1 MKVSVIMP
9 TYNRLSLLKRA
20 VLSFLDQDYV
30 NSELIILNNGSN
42 DGTKEYL
49 ASIKNPRVIV
59 YNRPLNKV
67 KGVLNDLWEL
77 ADGDLI
83 CQLHDDDEL
92 TKKSLSS
99 RVKMFNNDKYLEVC
113 YGGWINQKIDKTILG
128 TFKGQSSNPSR
139 ILSNEYIN
147 FTTMMWKNSLKRKF
161 MFDNELEF
169 NGDSLFKIRCAMECT
184 MTCIEEPVMKYTIHN
199 GQETIRNRASGS
211 HEPEMRDVRTKVKQI
226 YGGLFL

>member
-9 TYNRLSLLKRA
+9 TYNRLHLLKRS
-20 VLSFLDQDYV
+20 VLSFLEQDYI

-67 KGVLNDLWEL
+67 KCVLNDLWDL
-77 ADGDLI
+77 CDGHLI

-92 TKKSLSS
+92 TKNSLSL
-99 RVKMFNNDKYLEVC
+99 RVAKFKSDKFLEVC
-113 YGGWINQKIDKTILG
+113 YGGWINQKIDKTSLG
-128 TFKGQSSNPSR
+128 TYKGQASNPSR

-147 FTTMMWKNSLKRKF
+147 FTTMMWKNSLKNKF
-161 MFDNELEF
+161 MFDNDLEF
-169 NGDSLFKIRCAMECT
+169 NSDSLFKIRCGMECT
-184 MTCIEEPVMKYTIHN
+184 MTCVEEPVMYYTIHN
-199 GQETIRNRASGS
+199 GQETIRNRATGS
-211 HEPEMRDVRTKVKQI
+211 HEPEMRSVRLKVKQI